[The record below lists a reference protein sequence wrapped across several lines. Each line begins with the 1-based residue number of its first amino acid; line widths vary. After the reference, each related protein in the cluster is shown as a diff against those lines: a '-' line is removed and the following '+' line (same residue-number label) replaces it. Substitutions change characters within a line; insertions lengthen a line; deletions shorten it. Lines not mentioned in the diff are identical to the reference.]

1 MTRKRKYC
9 PEEIIHICQ
18 EYISGQKTSSQLCLE
33 HGLSKGKPPG
43 LFWRWVANYR
53 ENGALAFDIQP
64 GNQAYTSVFK
74 KIVVEEY
81 LEGCGSLLDMCV
93 KYHIPSESLLNQWI
107 TLYNANRELRD
118 YNPKRE
124 VYMAEARR
132 KTTIEERK
140 EIVEYCLEHNR
151 E

>member
-1 MTRKRKYC
+1 MTRKRKYY
-9 PEEIIHICQ
+9 PEQIIQICQ
-18 EYISGQKTSSQLCLE
+18 EYISGQKTASQLCLE

-43 LFWRWVANYR
+43 LFWRGVANYR
-53 ENGALAFDIQP
+53 ENGTLAFNIQS

-81 LEGCGSLLDMCV
+81 LDGCGSLLDMCV
-93 KYHIPSESLLNQWI
+93 KYHISSESLLQQWI

-124 VYMAEARR
+124 VRLGKQRSESIKYLPFE
-132 KTTIEERK
+132 
-140 EIVEYCLEHNR
+140 V
-151 E
+151 